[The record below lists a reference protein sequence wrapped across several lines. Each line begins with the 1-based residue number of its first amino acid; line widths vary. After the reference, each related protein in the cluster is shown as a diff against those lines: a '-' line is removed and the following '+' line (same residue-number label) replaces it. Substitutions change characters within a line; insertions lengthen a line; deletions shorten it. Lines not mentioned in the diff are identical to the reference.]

1 MQWKFAVLS
10 FVLLAISVFP
20 TRADQ
25 AAGNTCAAGLTGD
38 GKQIY
43 AAALARKPDKNDIK
57 ATMEVVVKDLAQAGK
72 ITRGVT
78 ARENGGAAAQ
88 CVAAALR

>member
-1 MQWKFAVLS
+1 MRSKLTLS
-10 FVLLAISVFP
+10 TVALVATGAIPVH
-20 TRADQ
+20 ADQ

-43 AAALARKPDKNDIK
+43 AAALARNPDKNNIK
-57 ATMEVVVKDLAQAGK
+57 RTMEVVVSELAQAGK

-78 ARENGGAAAQ
+78 ARDNGGAAAQ